1 MSTKA
6 VGYSSYTLIS
16 HYACTMYYL
25 VFAVLTRWLLSV
37 RALLSLVPSRHARRV
52 ENVWCFE

>member
-6 VGYSSYTLIS
+6 VGYNSYTLIS
-16 HYACTMYYL
+16 HYACTMNYV

-37 RALLSLVPSRHARRV
+37 RALLSLVPSRPRAPRGERLV
-52 ENVWCFE
+52 FE